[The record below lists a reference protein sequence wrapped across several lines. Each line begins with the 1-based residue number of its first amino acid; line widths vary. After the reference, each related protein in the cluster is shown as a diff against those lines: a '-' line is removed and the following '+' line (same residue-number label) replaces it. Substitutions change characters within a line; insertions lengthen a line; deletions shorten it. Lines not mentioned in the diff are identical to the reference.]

1 MPHEEAPAR
10 PEPTPAP
17 TDESRGGV
25 ERVTLPVELTP
36 AEIELDEYS
45 ERLERIIG
53 TQREVAG
60 LDHDLQAMIDL
71 ICERTQEL
79 TGADAG
85 TILMQDGDELVHRA
99 GSGFSAG
106 IVGRRLGIDD
116 TFSGSVYRSNRSAIC
131 HDTAA
136 LANPLALQRGIGSI
150 VAVPLRHGDDT
161 VGILSVLS
169 QRPHSF
175 ADRDL
180 KTLELL
186 SVVLSA
192 AISNAAEFDARRAQV
207 EALARFRTVFEG
219 ASVGIVR
226 CDLEGHTLEANPALE
241 RMLGYTAAELATMRF
256 SEFTHPDDV
265 EESLERFHELV
276 EGARD
281 SYRLEKRYY
290 RKDGEVIW
298 SRIAAVVEVDEDLF
312 DGPLAED
319 EDEAGQ
325 PILDGDEIDPADA
338 RRARLGRRR
347 QACRPG
353 EPGQRRGRQAEPVLA
368 RELHLA
374 ELVADHQL
382 LDRRELAGVRDRRL
396 DREPTDPSP
405 QGRSW
410 GRVVT
415 IFDFEQ
421 WLARVVRCLAR
432 DDRKAR
438 LERAN
443 TAEAEWSPATDDD
456 KAVAFEKVEAR

>member
-1 MPHEEAPAR
+1 MPHEEARAR

-25 ERVTLPVELTP
+25 ERVSLPVELTP

-192 AISNAAEFDARRAQV
+192 AISNAAEFDARRAQA

-290 RKDGEVIW
+290 RKDGELIW
-298 SRIAAVVEVDEDLF
+298 TRIVAVLE
-312 DGPLAED
+312 
-319 EDEAGQ
+319 
-325 PILDGDEIDPADA
+325 
-338 RRARLGRRR
+338 R
-347 QACRPG
+347 
-353 EPGQRRGRQAEPVLA
+353 RRGRRAE
-368 RELHLA
+368 
-374 ELVADHQL
+374 
-382 LDRRELAGVRDRRL
+382 VRDR
-396 DREPTDPSP
+396 
-405 QGRSW
+405 
-410 GRVVT
+410 
-415 IFDFEQ
+415 
-421 WLARVVRCLAR
+421 
-432 DDRKAR
+432 DDRGHHRAQGGR
-438 LERAN
+438 GGAAPAVRAERAPG
-443 TAEAEWSPATDDD
+443 AP
-456 KAVAFEKVEAR
+456 